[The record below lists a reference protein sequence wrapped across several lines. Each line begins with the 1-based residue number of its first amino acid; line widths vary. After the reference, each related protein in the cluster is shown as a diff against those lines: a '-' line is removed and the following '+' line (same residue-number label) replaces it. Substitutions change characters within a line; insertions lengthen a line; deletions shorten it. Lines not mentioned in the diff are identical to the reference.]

1 MDKKQKA
8 KGDVSG
14 GNGNGSDSDS
24 GSANR
29 YPTRAR
35 SMSTVGAESAANN
48 ITYDEFKAQQQRA
61 EQAFIAAGGKGAP
74 TVPMA
79 SAPLAAASSAI
90 ALSLSSSS
98 PIAGI
103 MNALSNRNNSR
114 GSGGNSDGNGNGDSK
129 QPLVTPGGVAV
140 SANDGRSRDRAHRRS
155 RSHRRHRSS
164 SVDSR
169 SDESEDESLRGVESL
184 YYRGRRIRAEDQ
196 YAVDMTASVKA
207 THGTFVS
214 WGSDNKF
221 YSKRNGSEQELLCAV
236 IDCMNSGH
244 HQVALELLCR
254 RLAGA
259 SR

>member
-1 MDKKQKA
+1 M
-8 KGDVSG
+8 
-14 GNGNGSDSDS
+14 
-24 GSANR
+24 
-29 YPTRAR
+29 
-35 SMSTVGAESAANN
+35 
-48 ITYDEFKAQQQRA
+48 
-61 EQAFIAAGGKGAP
+61 
-74 TVPMA
+74 
-79 SAPLAAASSAI
+79 
-90 ALSLSSSS
+90 
-98 PIAGI
+98 
-103 MNALSNRNNSR
+103 
-114 GSGGNSDGNGNGDSK
+114 
-129 QPLVTPGGVAV
+129 AV

-155 RSHRRHRSS
+155 RSHRHHRSS

-254 RLAGA
+254 RLAGVLRA
-259 SR
+259 EETGQWDYCNAISLHNSSRLVGDRLDRANNDIAKLRAATAKSGGNGGNGGAGRGRGGNDKRGGDKSAAQK